1 MSTRANSSKSD
12 KPTQSSPET
21 TAPEETKALPEKAD
35 DASGAPEAIR
45 PEDGS
50 PGDTYP
56 ERIGGI
62 AETGQ
67 YERLISQMLF
77 SGPDQHYML
86 AVTSAAS
93 GEGVTTTAVELGIA
107 LAQSTTK
114 TVAIVDA
121 NLHRP
126 ALHTAFSAA
135 LQPGLRELIGEIS
148 SRNWEPGFA
157 QSAEWVRGFLRTN
170 LPNLSVLPSGCP
182 GGNPSQLMTS
192 EAAEFAMRSISVRFD
207 YVVLDCPPIL
217 SSVEAGMLC
226 RLADGVAIVV
236 RAGLTPR
243 EDVLRARHMLE
254 GARVT
259 GVILNG
265 V

>member
-1 MSTRANSSKSD
+1 MSTRANSPKSD
-12 KPTQSSPET
+12 KPSQPATET
-21 TAPEETKALPEKAD
+21 TAPEETKALPEKTESAPGTAEAQPD
-35 DASGAPEAIR
+35 TQPQHDA
-45 PEDGS
+45 
-50 PGDTYP
+50 YP

-135 LQPGLRELIGEIS
+135 LQPGLRELIAEIS
-148 SRNWEPGFA
+148 SHNWEPGFA

-170 LPNLSVLPSGCP
+170 LPNLWVLPSGCP
-182 GGNPSQLMTS
+182 VGNPSQLMTS

>member
-1 MSTRANSSKSD
+1 MSTRGNSSKSD
-12 KPTQSSPET
+12 KPTQSSTET
-21 TAPEETKALPEKAD
+21 TAPEETRALPEQTD
-35 DASGAPEAIR
+35 DTSGAPEAVR

-182 GGNPSQLMTS
+182 VGNPSQLMTS